1 MAINVED
8 QNGRRRIRLDDVV
21 DIAQAAELKQ
31 ILMEAIG
38 SFAPVSIQ
46 VSGASAIDVT
56 AVQLLWAALS
66 HASTTGKEFAIV
78 GPWDEEIE
86 RSLSCTGISPI
97 MHSMLAQSG
106 EEESNALAARR

>member
-8 QNGRRRIRLDDVV
+8 KNGRRCIRLDDVV
-21 DIAQAAELKQ
+21 DIAQAADLKQ

-38 SFAPVSIQ
+38 SFESVRIE

-66 HASTTGKEFAIV
+66 HASSTGKDLAIE
-78 GPWDEEIE
+78 GPWNEEIV

-97 MHSMLAQSG
+97 LLSMLAKSG
-106 EEESNALAARR
+106 KEESSVLAARN